1 MTNPIFTKD
10 KTLEGY
16 VCTSLKEKKGLGQ
29 WWDVVCAMKLFEDGN
44 GVVGINNWDG
54 FTYWEGKGTS
64 EPEKFWDELKKELKR
79 IGKGDF
85 VKATKRSRMDYQWN
99 SGGRQTPGYKLEF
112 TNYNITFRF
121 ACYYK
126 DLFIPAFYYYTYSD
140 GDFYFLLEKSVE
152 EIAQWLVEQNQKIVA
167 FRQEWD
173 EYCREL
179 TKRML
184 KEKIDVSVINT
195 LLIQSLGE
203 GTKYALKTDCNE
215 NGPYVDLSC
224 SLPEVHLQ
232 IPADY
237 PDWQK
242 VADLFADIIKQKQG

>member
-1 MTNPIFTKD
+1 MTNPIFSKD

-44 GVVGINNWDG
+44 GVVGVNDWDN

-64 EPEKFWDELKKELKR
+64 EPEKFFEDLKNELKR
-79 IGKGDF
+79 IGKDDF
-85 VKATKRSRMDYQWN
+85 VKATKRSRMDRQYN
-99 SGGRQTPGYKLEF
+99 SGGRETPGYKLVF

-121 ACYYK
+121 DCYYK
-126 DLFIPAFYYYTYSD
+126 DLFIPALYYYTISD
-140 GDFYFLLEKSVE
+140 GGFYFWLEKSVE
-152 EIAQWLVEQNQKIVA
+152 EIAQWLVEQNQKIVE

-179 TKRML
+179 SKRLL
-184 KEKIDVSVINT
+184 KEKMDVSI
-195 LLIQSLGE
+195 IQSLLSQSLDKD
-203 GTKYALKTDCNE
+203 TKYVLKTDCNE
-215 NGPYVDLSC
+215 NGPFVDLSC
-224 SLPEVHLQ
+224 PLPEVHMQ
-232 IPADY
+232 IPAEY

-242 VADLFADIIKQKQG
+242 VADLFIDIITHKQ